1 MTSTSSPRTAPQRSD
16 LIALAAHEGLSS
28 PVGAAAALFIL
39 MAYTEDNLMCP
50 TKANASPALSVAD
63 IAERCRGIDRDPDVD
78 RAWFD
83 ERASAWLS
91 SIGVEDGLARDIARG
106 MDAIGVATAARAYDL
121 EPGELAEDSSTRGGA
136 APGRS
141 LAERA
146 RRSILF
152 EGSARVLP
160 RGLSRL
166 LARIARPV
174 RDAAPERGR
183 TDIALMAL
191 PDPAIA
197 GEIASAAADAP
208 CSMAL
213 FAADRAEALQC
224 VAALCFG
231 ARGRVQAVVLGGSVA
246 GAYSD
251 HATGRFVPAPEGDF
265 DAIISDGSFFE
276 FAATERRQRLG
287 NARGADDAAA
297 ELGRGF
303 GLGDRDSWP
312 LEVQTLLRSASLM
325 RPDGRVIAFVSSRCH
340 RQACAAARRSLVER
354 NLVDAVVEFRD
365 ADARGR
371 LASATLWVL
380 RGDRAEG
387 EPVLLAMLAGDG
399 LRRIEEEAGSNLYRE
414 LDSGEPE
421 SGLIERIA
429 DIVAAKREIPHLSA
443 PIAPRDILDTAAC
456 DLRYPSYER
465 SVDVAEH
472 LARDAGR
479 LERLQADLMREHE
492 GLAGDLESFRSA
504 IDAVARDI

>member
-16 LIALAAHEGLSS
+16 LIALAAHEGLPS

-39 MAYTEDNLMCP
+39 MAYAEDNFIC
-50 TKANASPALSVAD
+50 PALADAYPMLPVAD
-63 IAERCRGIDRDPDVD
+63 FAERCRAIDRDPGAG

-83 ERASAWLS
+83 ERTSAWLS
-91 SIGVEDGLARDIARG
+91 SFGVEDGLARDIAQG
-106 MDAIGVATAARAYDL
+106 MDALGVATAVRAFDL
-121 EPGELAEDSSTRGGA
+121 EPGELAEDSTTCGNAISE
-136 APGRS
+136 RS

-152 EGSARVLP
+152 GGSARALP

-166 LARIARPV
+166 LARIAHPAHG
-174 RDAAPERGR
+174 AALDRTR

-191 PDPAIA
+191 PNPAIA

-208 CSMAL
+208 CSIAL
-213 FAADRAEALQC
+213 FAQDRTEALQC

-231 ARGRVQAVVLGGSVA
+231 ARGRAQAVVLGGSVA

-251 HATGRFVPAPEGDF
+251 RATGRVVPAPEGDF

-276 FAATERRQRLG
+276 FAATERRHRLG
-287 NARGADDAAA
+287 NTRDADGAAA
-297 ELGRGF
+297 ELGRGY

-325 RPDGRVIAFVSSRCH
+325 SPDGRVIALVSSRCH
-340 RQACAAARRSLVER
+340 RQACVAARRSLVER

-380 RGDRAEG
+380 RGNRAEG

-399 LRRIEEEAGSNLYRE
+399 LRRIEEEAGSDLYRE

-421 SGLIERIA
+421 SDLIERIA

-443 PIAPRDILDTAAC
+443 PIAPRDILATAAC
-456 DLRYPSYER
+456 DLRYSSYER

-492 GLAGDLESFRSA
+492 GLAGELESFRAA